1 MAALIARRI
10 ILIPIQMT
18 PIPKRSEEYATN
30 LIGLRYSQFA
40 RTDLHVTTM
49 GIIHIPRTIAA
60 SIRGAVKRHLSP
72 LSDHEIS
79 LVGTSEVPHIYTS
92 RAGIFDVDL
101 MGHMNNAS
109 YLQHAELARW
119 EWSAFGKSLLPAFR
133 TKSFFIVT
141 ASMIRYR
148 REIVPLKKFDIE
160 TRLVGLDDRNL
171 WVYQTFHH
179 HVDRD
184 KERDTENIGGQT
196 RGKILAQILTQ
207 AVIARAGKGEVNP
220 RAWLEDN
227 SMYSKNVLDGIT
239 IEKCR
244 EDSMESM
251 FDEKAKRFLHLEDI
265 LKRSAASYDEKI
277 PK

>member
-1 MAALIARRI
+1 MAALLARRT
-10 ILIPIQMT
+10 ILIPTRIEKIT
-18 PIPKRSEEYATN
+18 LPSKSKLSEW
-30 LIGLRYSQFA
+30 LLQ
-40 RTDLHVTTM
+40 TDLHVTTM
-49 GIIHIPRTIAA
+49 GIIHVPRTIAA
-60 SIRGAVKRHLSP
+60 SFRGAIKRRLSP
-72 LSDHEIS
+72 LSDQEIS

-119 EWSAFGKSLLPAFR
+119 EWSAFGGSLWRAFK

-148 REIVPLKKFDIE
+148 REIVPLKRFDIE

-179 HVDRD
+179 VDRD
-184 KERDTENIGGQT
+184 KNRSTDSIKQDEDGSQT

-207 AVIARAGKGEVNP
+207 AVIAKTGEGVVNP

-227 SMYSKNVLDGIT
+227 SMYSKNVLDKIT
-239 IEKCR
+239 NQNGGEN
-244 EDSMESM
+244 SMESM
-251 FDEKAKRFLHLEDI
+251 FDEKAKRFLHLEDV
-265 LKRSAASYDEKI
+265 LKRSAASYDEKV

>member
-1 MAALIARRI
+1 
-10 ILIPIQMT
+10 
-18 PIPKRSEEYATN
+18 
-30 LIGLRYSQFA
+30 
-40 RTDLHVTTM
+40 M

-60 SIRGAVKRHLSP
+60 ALRGAIKRRLSP
-72 LSDHEIS
+72 LSDQEIS
-79 LVGTSEVPHIYTS
+79 LVGTKDVPHIYSS
-92 RAGIFDVDL
+92 RAGLFDVDL

-119 EWSAFGKSLLPAFR
+119 EWSSFGGSLAQSFK

-148 REIVPLKKFDIE
+148 REIVPFKRFDVE

-179 HVDRD
+179 HVNR
-184 KERDTENIGGQT
+184 ENKQEESDGPT

-207 AVIARAGKGEVNP
+207 AVMAKPEKGVINP

-227 SMYSKNVLDGIT
+227 SIYSSSVLDGIMNEKGEN
-239 IEKCR
+239 IE
-244 EDSMESM
+244 SI
-251 FDEKAKRFLHLEDI
+251 FDEKAKRFTHLEDI
-265 LKRSAASYDEKI
+265 LKRSAANYDDKV

>member
-1 MAALIARRI
+1 
-10 ILIPIQMT
+10 
-18 PIPKRSEEYATN
+18 
-30 LIGLRYSQFA
+30 
-40 RTDLHVTTM
+40 M

-60 SIRGAVKRHLSP
+60 SVRGAVKRRLSP
-72 LSDHEIS
+72 LSDQEIS
-79 LVGTSEVPHIYTS
+79 LVGISQPHIYSS

-101 MGHMNNAS
+101 MGHMNNAA

-119 EWSAFGKSLLPAFR
+119 EWSAFGGSLSQAIK

-141 ASMIRYR
+141 ASIIRYR

-179 HVDRD
+179 HINKD
-184 KERDTENIGGQT
+184 KKQEELDGDKKQEKLDGPT

-207 AVIARAGKGEVNP
+207 AVIAKTGKGVINP
-220 RAWLEDN
+220 RTWLEDN
-227 SMYSKNVLDGIT
+227 SMYSSSALDRIMNQNGENMET
-239 IEKCR
+239 I
-244 EDSMESM
+244 
-251 FDEKAKRFLHLEDI
+251 FDEKAKRFTHLEDV
-265 LKRSAASYDEKI
+265 LKRSAASYDQKV